1 MCASSA
7 RCHAAS
13 RRFARAISRAGR
25 GDARAVRARLREADD
40 RLALL
45 AEDERAFLGYL
56 GGVAVRELGA
66 LDDARATFTLP
77 METAPGTIGEALAR
91 RERAHIPSGSGS
103 PASSSDQP
111 SSD

>member
-1 MCASSA
+1 M
-7 RCHAAS
+7 AATLQ
-13 RRFARAISRAGR
+13 AIAAAER
-25 GDARAVRARLREADD
+25 GDASAVRARLREADD
-40 RLALL
+40 RFVLL

-56 GGVAVRELGA
+56 GGVALRELGA
-66 LDDARATFTLP
+66 LDDARATFTLA

-103 PASSSDQP
+103 PASSSAQP